1 MKTLFAVPWIEVEYG
16 WGQRYEGYK
25 LFETV
30 EDCISTTKRDS
41 ENGNYNGG
49 YIGPERPLHYYKI
62 PDSFGRPL
70 PMFPKTLEFKS
81 ELIYI
86 K

>member
-25 LFETV
+25 LFETE
-30 EDCISTTKRDS
+30 EDCISTTKYDS
-41 ENGNYNGG
+41 ENGNYDGG
-49 YIGPERPLHYYKI
+49 YIGPERPLYYYKV
-62 PDSFGRPL
+62 PDSFNRPL
-70 PMFPKTLEFKS
+70 PIFPKKLEFKS
-81 ELIYI
+81 EPIYI